1 MKPALW
7 RRNDDADDLVNEES
21 QDGAYPASCE
31 SLGRLPQL
39 WRLLRGHGRQVFAA
53 TLLTL
58 LGTLVGLVQPM
69 LVKQVIDVAQAGAV
83 ASWLVAALLAVFV
96 IQAGVDAIGRYLLDR
111 TSEGIL
117 LGLRLRLTIHLMRL
131 HMRVC
136 DRQRIGDLISR
147 ANTDT
152 SVVREAAAHSFS
164 DIVTNS
170 LGVAGAVVL
179 MVWLDPLLFLLVLG
193 AVSVA
198 GATVFTVLAR
208 IRRAAN
214 ETQTSVGDMTSELER
229 ALSAIRTVRAC
240 QAERREIER
249 VGSHARDAYRAGVRL
264 AKLDSMVAPAIEL
277 AVNGSVLVVLLV
289 GGLRVADGTTSLGD
303 LVAFLLYVTYLVMP
317 LSSLFNALATAQR
330 GMGALDRVNEAF
342 AMPRER
348 DRPPHNGQV
357 GSVDLRGPASES
369 PAVEFR
375 DVWFGYG
382 DRPVLKGLSFAV
394 PSRGHVALVGR
405 SGAGK
410 STVLELIERFYDPDR
425 GEIRIGGRP
434 VSSMTRADARTLVN
448 LVEQQAPVLHGTL
461 RDNITYA
468 VPEATEDEVRWV
480 VSEAGL
486 KELVARLP
494 AGLDTEVGE
503 HGTLL
508 SGGER
513 QRVAIARALLARPA
527 LLLMD
532 EPTSQL
538 DVLNELALTEAMREV
553 STRRALLVIAHR
565 MSTVRAADQ
574 IIVLDDGR
582 VEAIGSHDDLV
593 RTSVLYRRL
602 VSACSEPEPGSPAGD
617 ALVDQDC

>member
-1 MKPALW
+1 MT
-7 RRNDDADDLVNEES
+7 EES
-21 QDGAYPASCE
+21 RSADQVSGE
-31 SLGRLPQL
+31 SLTRLPQL

-58 LGTLVGLVQPM
+58 LGTLVGLVQPV
-69 LVKQVIDVAQAGAV
+69 LVKKVIDVAQTGAV
-83 ASWLVAALLAVFV
+83 ASWLVVALLAVFV
-96 IQAGVDAIGRYLLDR
+96 TQAAVDAVGRFLLDR

-117 LGLRLRLTIHLMRL
+117 LGLRLRLTSHLMRL

-152 SVVREAAAHSFS
+152 SMVREAATHSFS

-170 LGVAGAVVL
+170 LGVAGAVCL
-179 MVWLDPLLFLLVLG
+179 MVWLDPQLFLLVLA
-193 AVSVA
+193 AVAIA
-198 GATVFTVLAR
+198 GAIVLTVLAG

-214 ETQTSVGDMTSELER
+214 EAQTSVGDMTAALER

-264 AKLDSMVAPAIEL
+264 ARLDSTVAPAIEF
-277 AVNGSVLVVLLV
+277 AVNGSVLVVLLI

-317 LSSLFNALATAQR
+317 LSSLFNALSTAQR
-330 GMGALDRVNEAF
+330 GLGALDRVNEVF
-342 AMPRER
+342 TMPREH
-348 DRPPHNGQV
+348 DRAPRGGQV
-357 GSVDLRGPASES
+357 S
-369 PAVEFR
+369 PVVSLQRVRETPVVEFR

-382 DRPVLKGLSFAV
+382 DRPVLKGLSFAL

-425 GEIRIGGRP
+425 GQIKIDGRP
-434 VSSMTRADARTLVN
+434 AGSMTRADTRTLVN

-480 VSEAGL
+480 VNEACL

-494 AGLDTEVGE
+494 AGLDTEVGD

-513 QRVAIARALLARPA
+513 QRIAIARALLARPA
-527 LLLMD
+527 LLLLD

-538 DVLNELALTEAMREV
+538 DMLNERALTETMREV
-553 STRRALLVIAHR
+553 STHRALLVIAHR

-574 IIVLDDGR
+574 IIVLDEGR
-582 VEAIGSHDDLV
+582 VEAVGSHEDLL
-593 RTSVLYRRL
+593 RTSALYRRL
-602 VSACSEPEPGSPAGD
+602 LSAGPDPEPDTLAGK
-617 ALVDQDC
+617 AETTRL

>member
-1 MKPALW
+1 M
-7 RRNDDADDLVNEES
+7 NEES
-21 QDGAYPASCE
+21 RSTDPAGDE
-31 SLGRLPQL
+31 SLTRLPQL
-39 WRLLRGHGRQVFAA
+39 WRLLHGHGRQVFVA

-69 LVKQVIDVAQAGAV
+69 LVKQVIDAAQAGTV
-83 ASWLVAALLAVFV
+83 ASWLVAVLLAVF
-96 IQAGVDAIGRYLLDR
+96 ITQAAVDAFGRFLLDR

-117 LGLRLRLTIHLMRL
+117 LGLRLRLTAQLMRL

-152 SVVREAAAHSFS
+152 SMVREAATHSFS

-179 MVWLDPLLFLLVLG
+179 MLWLDPLLFLLVLA
-193 AVSVA
+193 AVSIA
-198 GATVFTVLAR
+198 GATVLTVLAR

-214 ETQTSVGDMTSELER
+214 QTQTSVGDMTAALER

-240 QAERREIER
+240 QAERREIDR
-249 VGSHARDAYRAGVRL
+249 IGSHARDAYRAGVRL
-264 AKLDSMVAPAIEL
+264 AKLDSTVAPAIEL
-277 AVNGSVLVVLLV
+277 AVNGSVLVVLLI
-289 GGLRVADGTTSLGD
+289 GGLRVANGTTSLGD

-317 LSSLFNALATAQR
+317 LSSLFNALSTAQR
-330 GMGALDRVNEAF
+330 GLGALDRVNEVF
-342 AMPRER
+342 AMPREK
-348 DRPPHNGQV
+348 DRALGSGQV
-357 GSVDLRGPASES
+357 VSLRGVRETPV
-369 PAVEFR
+369 VEFR

-382 DRPVLKGLSFAV
+382 DRPVLKGLTFAL
-394 PSRGHVALVGR
+394 PARGHVALVGR

-425 GEIRIGGRP
+425 GEIKIDGRP
-434 VSSMTRADARTLVN
+434 VSSMTRADTRTLVN
-448 LVEQQAPVLHGTL
+448 LVEQQAPVLNGTL

-468 VPEATEDEVRWV
+468 VPEATEDELRWV
-480 VSEAGL
+480 VNEACL

-494 AGLDTEVGE
+494 AGLDTQVGD

-513 QRVAIARALLARPA
+513 QRIAIARALLARPA

-538 DVLNELALTEAMREV
+538 DMLNERALTEAMREV
-553 STRRALLVIAHR
+553 SMHRALLVIAHR
-565 MSTVRAADQ
+565 LSTVRAADQ
-574 IIVLDDGR
+574 IIVLDEGQ
-582 VEAIGSHDDLV
+582 VEAVGSHEDLL
-593 RTSVLYRRL
+593 RTSALYRRL
-602 VSACSEPEPGSPAGD
+602 IAAGPDLEPGISAAPS
-617 ALVDQDC
+617 ALVMKSEEHLL

>member
-1 MKPALW
+1 M
-7 RRNDDADDLVNEES
+7 NEENRS
-21 QDGAYPASCE
+21 TDPAGDG
-31 SLGRLPQL
+31 SLTRLPQL
-39 WRLLRGHGRQVFAA
+39 WGLLRGHGPQVFVA

-58 LGTLVGLVQPM
+58 LGTLVGLVQPV
-69 LVKQVIDVAQAGAV
+69 LVKQVIDAAQTGAV
-83 ASWLVAALLAVFV
+83 ASWLVVALLAVFV
-96 IQAGVDAIGRYLLDR
+96 TQAAVDAVGRFLLDR

-117 LGLRLRLTIHLMRL
+117 LGLRLRLTAQLMRL

-152 SVVREAAAHSFS
+152 SMVREAATHSFS

-179 MVWLDPLLFLLVLG
+179 MLWLDPQLFLLVL
-193 AVSVA
+193 ATVAVA
-198 GATVFTVLAR
+198 GATVFAVLAR
-208 IRRAAN
+208 IRRASN
-214 ETQTSVGDMTSELER
+214 EAQTSVGDMTAALER

-249 VGSHARDAYRAGVRL
+249 VGTHARDAYRAGVRL
-264 AKLDSMVAPAIEL
+264 ARLDSTVAPAIEL
-277 AVNGSVLVVLLV
+277 AVNGSVLVVLLI
-289 GGLRVADGTTSLGD
+289 GGLRVASGTTSLGD

-317 LSSLFNALATAQR
+317 LSSLFNAFSTAQR
-330 GMGALDRVNEAF
+330 GLGALDRVNEVF
-342 AMPRER
+342 AMPREK
-348 DRPPHNGQV
+348 DRALTSGQAVSPRGVLEPPV
-357 GSVDLRGPASES
+357 
-369 PAVEFR
+369 VEFR

-382 DRPVLKGLSFAV
+382 DRPVLKGLSFAL

-425 GEIRIGGRP
+425 GQIELDGRP
-434 VSSMTRADARTLVN
+434 ASSMTRADARTLVN

-468 VPEATEDEVRWV
+468 VPEATEDEVLWV
-480 VSEAGL
+480 VNEACL
-486 KELVARLP
+486 TELVARLP
-494 AGLDTEVGE
+494 AGLDTEVGD

-513 QRVAIARALLARPA
+513 QRIAIARALLARPA
-527 LLLMD
+527 LLLLD

-538 DVLNELALTEAMREV
+538 DMLNERALTDTMREV
-553 STRRALLVIAHR
+553 STHRALLVIAHR

-574 IIVLDDGR
+574 IIVLDEGR
-582 VEAIGSHDDLV
+582 VEAVGSHTDLLQ
-593 RTSVLYRRL
+593 TSTLYRRL
-602 VSACSEPEPGSPAGD
+602 LSAGPDPEADTLAGEPGNDS
-617 ALVDQDC
+617 LVPERRV